1 LVDGFNLYH
10 SAKAVAKSTGRGP
23 FKWLDLAGL
32 CRSYLPLLGATAE
45 LSGVHYFSALASH
58 LVPTN
63 PDVVRRHQVFLRALA
78 ASGVTVQMGHFKR
91 KDRTCVTCGGRLRIH
106 EEKETDVAIAVTLL
120 ELAITQACET
130 IALVSGDTDLAPAIR
145 AAKRLAPTVR
155 LCSIFPYGRHNR
167 ELEQLVD
174 VSFKMSDAAYAAHQL
189 PDTLVLPN
197 GKTVRKPAT
206 W

>member
-1 LVDGFNLYH
+1 
-10 SAKAVAKSTGRGP
+10 
-23 FKWLDLAGL
+23 
-32 CRSYLPLLGATAE
+32 
-45 LSGVHYFSALASH
+45 
-58 LVPTN
+58 
-63 PDVVRRHQVFLRALA
+63 VRRHQVFLRALA

>member
-1 LVDGFNLYH
+1 
-10 SAKAVAKSTGRGP
+10 
-23 FKWLDLAGL
+23 
-32 CRSYLPLLGATAE
+32 
-45 LSGVHYFSALASH
+45 LSGVRYFSALASH

-63 PDVVRRHQVFLRALA
+63 PDVVRRHQVYLRALA
-78 ASGVTVQMGHFKR
+78 ASDVTVQMGHFKQ

-120 ELAITQACET
+120 ELAITRACET
-130 IALVSGDTDLAPAIR
+130 IVLMSGDTDLAPAIR
-145 AAKRLAPTVR
+145 GAKRLASTVR

-189 PDTLVLPN
+189 PDPFVLPN